1 MTVLILTILLHLL
14 CFLVTPQHDSSASLR
29 GPPVLTV
36 GLVVERHQL
45 DAVQPVEQ
53 GVGVGGVDPGGRRVR
68 PEQLA
73 RRVLDQLLR
82 VAAAQALGGVLVDGR
97 DVVTLGRADDG
108 AEGGGGGEDR
118 RGLLLLPAQPLS
130 AAWWLGKIKHAH
142 KSVPLRRENQ
152 RRP

>member
-1 MTVLILTILLHLL
+1 MVTRPH
-14 CFLVTPQHDSSASLR
+14 VTPQHLSVSLA
-29 GPPVLTV
+29 LTV
-36 GLVVERHQL
+36 RLIVERHQL
-45 DAVQPVEQ
+45 DAVKPEEQ
-53 GVGVGGVDPGGRRVR
+53 RVGVGGVDPGGRRVR

-118 RGLLLLPAQPLS
+118 GGLLLLPAQPLS
-130 AAWWLGKIKHAH
+130 APWRTGRMKQM
-142 KSVPLRRENQ
+142 NQ
-152 RRP
+152 FHRGGQT